1 MTGEIGMTGKK
12 LNRLIGNAAGWRD
25 AAAVGGIW
33 YNAAAMPAT
42 LDVVIPCLNE
52 ERALPVCV
60 RRLHDFMSREMTG
73 YDWSIVVADN
83 GSTDGTLAAANALG
97 ADLGRVRC
105 IRLEQRGRGRAL
117 RRAWTE
123 SAADIVAYMDVDLA
137 TDLAHLPQ
145 MTAAIA
151 DDGCDFAIGSR
162 LLPGSRVVGRTL
174 KREITSRGY
183 SLLFRTLFLT
193 NFRDAQC
200 GFKAASRRAA
210 DDLAPLVQ
218 DNGWFFDS
226 ELLILAQ
233 KCGYRIRELPV
244 RWTDD
249 PDTRVRIIRTA
260 WEDLKGLL
268 RLKFG
273 GVGKARRQLR
283 GAGKR

>member
-1 MTGEIGMTGKK
+1 MNGSEI
-12 LNRLIGNAAGWRD
+12 R
-25 AAAVGGIW
+25 AAAGIW
-33 YNAAAMPAT
+33 YNARAMPPT

-52 ERALPVCV
+52 VRALPVCV
-60 RRLHDFMSREMTG
+60 RRLHAFMSQEMAG

-83 GSTDGTLAAANALG
+83 GSTDGTLAAAYALG
-97 ADLGRVRC
+97 EELARVRC

-117 RRAWTE
+117 RRAWTD
-123 SAADIVAYMDVDLA
+123 SSADIVAYMDVDLA

-145 MTAAIA
+145 LAAAIA
-151 DDGCDFAIGSR
+151 VDGYDLAIGSR
-162 LLPGSRVVGRTL
+162 LLPGSQVTGRTL

-183 SLLFRTLFLT
+183 SLLFRAMFLT
-193 NFRDAQC
+193 TFRDAQC

-210 DDLAPLVQ
+210 NDLAPLVQ

-233 KCGYRIRELPV
+233 QCGYRIRELPV

-260 WEDLKGLL
+260 WEDVKGLL

-273 GVGKARRQLR
+273 GVARARRQLR
-283 GAGKR
+283 GAEQR